1 MALTDVFLTLN
12 EGEFGKLIGSVSMGK
27 LKTYQLYDRIKT
39 RTHLAKLNAENL
51 QKAAPRLWSR
61 IGEKDEEFAQDL
73 SQAVLVCHLDMIV
86 AVLNFLGIPHED
98 GFFAKDVD
106 ASPYLTDGW
115 QERVIE
121 KFKGVYPEALVR
133 FYTAHLA
140 WELSPAKS

>member
-1 MALTDVFLTLN
+1 MPLTDVFLTL
-12 EGEFGKLIGSVSMGK
+12 GEDGFGQLIRGVSMGK

-61 IGEKDEEFAQDL
+61 MSEKDEEFAQDL

-98 GFFAKDVD
+98 GFFAKDID
-106 ASPYLTDGW
+106 PKPYLTEGW
-115 QERVIE
+115 QQRVIE
-121 KFKGVYPEALVR
+121 KFQGVYPDSLLK

-140 WELSPAKS
+140 WELKA